1 MNVLKNLNSKV
12 ARVALLLK
20 IASIS
25 LVGYGQSVS
34 NLSYPQVATGQIL
47 AYDADG
53 VVLEGAKPGD
63 ALYGQDAHYLV
74 GAQMSYKDNGDGTV
88 TDLNTGLMWQMI
100 PVNQG
105 FSWQGAKDYCE
116 NLELAGYDDW
126 RLPSAKELYSISD
139 FGTGWPYINTDFF
152 KLIDTERVGKDEQY
166 WSSHRYVGTMTQGG
180 SSLAFGVNHA
190 TGHIKAYGAG
200 DEANGGERPQM
211 GQNGERPQA
220 RQGGQRPPM
229 DSMQMDGNQRPQ
241 ARQGGQRP
249 PMDSMQMDGNQ
260 RPQARQGGQR
270 PPMDSMQMDGNQRPL
285 ARQSGQGGQRPQGGG
300 QQQGGGNRMQKYV
313 RAVRGNAYGVNNFAD
328 NGDGTISDKATGLMW
343 AKVDSKEGME
353 WIKALKYAEDAE
365 LAGYTDWRL
374 PNVKELQ
381 GIVDYNYAPS
391 AADPAQ
397 LGAAIDPIFSCSEI
411 TNENGDK
418 DYPYFWTNTS
428 AIFRRGQPFYFAWYV
443 SFGRAV
449 DPNGLD
455 SHGAGAVRFFS
466 KHEGGPAAEGGAR
479 SFNYVRLVRNI
490 K

>member
-229 DSMQMDGNQRPQ
+229 DSMQMDGNQRP
-241 ARQGGQRP
+241 
-249 PMDSMQMDGNQ
+249 
-260 RPQARQGGQR
+260 
-270 PPMDSMQMDGNQRPL
+270 L